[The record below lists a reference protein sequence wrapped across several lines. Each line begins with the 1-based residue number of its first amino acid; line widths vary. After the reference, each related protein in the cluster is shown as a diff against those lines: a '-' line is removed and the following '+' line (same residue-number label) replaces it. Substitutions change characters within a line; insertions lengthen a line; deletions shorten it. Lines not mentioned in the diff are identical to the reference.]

1 MLTMPTS
8 YNEARLDHHRI
19 LVVEDEN
26 LIALELAHALRR
38 LGAEVIGP
46 AASVSKARALISDA
60 KGPISMAILDINL
73 HGELVFPLAEELRAR
88 QVPFLFASG
97 YAQPVL
103 PERYANVPIWG
114 KPLDS
119 DVFAKTL
126 AAHLARKPKLP

>member
-1 MLTMPTS
+1 MATT
-8 YNEARLDHHRI
+8 YNEPRLDQHRI

-26 LIALELAHALRR
+26 LIALDLAHALRR

-119 DVFAKTL
+119 EAFAKAL
-126 AAHLARKPKLP
+126 AAHLARKAPKLS